1 MRLMWRWT
9 YLSII
14 EADRVKDQE
23 MKEEMQNE
31 YTRCVIKVLI
41 KVLKSKLNGLNAFRA
56 INSWVVAVIRYRAGR
71 K

>member
-31 YTRCVIKVLI
+31 YTR
-41 KVLKSKLNGLNAFRA
+41 
-56 INSWVVAVIRYRAGR
+56 
-71 K
+71 